1 MKISR
6 QFDIKNGVH
15 TMKILE
21 DGTLAVIDIKNDFRI
36 FDLNDFELKD
46 GFKSKLPENILYINN
61 MAISSDGKHL
71 SFYNKEKKESTIFDN
86 ENRSFKH
93 RISVHPGGVETVAFT
108 RDNKYFITGGMEG
121 RLYMWSVA
129 TGKKVDTLS
138 HHYDAVTAIASN
150 DDGRWI
156 ATAGYDK
163 IIKVFNRSFRKN
175 HYKLIS
181 HQDPVTT
188 VSFLSGQRLLST
200 DKEGTILIWDIIKAN
215 VIGRLPKFNA
225 HITAVCID
233 AEEKFLFVAALG
245 GMVGLYDLQQQRLLK
260 GDFLKQLAGVSQM
273 SYCDERNLLIF
284 GLSNGHIP
292 IYELN
297 AQKKLFVE
305 HIRNKDFHECYVLA
319 EDNPLLEYS
328 EEYEN
333 LEKLFQKSYEHAKTL
348 LRAQKSQEAQELL
361 KHFRA
366 SSSKRLLI
374 QKLFNDFAL
383 FNTFQKAVLG
393 KKYMMAYSLAHEY
406 TTLKETEEYKK
417 MEDEWHKILVAIRRI
432 INDASSEEKIK
443 QLFKPFMGI
452 PGKSLIIKS
461 LYTNR
466 NVFILFRKH
475 LSDKDY
481 FNSFKL
487 VKGHAFLEELEEYAK
502 LIRIGQLLKDKTLE
516 TFNGGAYYDAVKLCE
531 VLGYFPAHK
540 EFAEGLRNK
549 ANIYA
554 ETMQYFAEEKFSA
567 VYNMIEEHAYLEDA
581 KIAIDIEK
589 GFLKYYEKAE
599 NYAASGNV
607 AAVKT
612 VMERFSKIK
621 SKIPSIVHLVKI
633 SYWTQIEQAALER
646 VSDSVLQDAFATY
659 QKIFGYESA
668 LEDLLKTIQ
677 QKRALKVSFNIND
690 TKEYKGSIESLVTNI
705 VG

>member
-1 MKISR
+1 
-6 QFDIKNGVH
+6 
-15 TMKILE
+15 MKILE
-21 DGTLAVIDIKNDFRI
+21 DGSLAVIDVKNDFRTY
-36 FDLNDFELKD
+36 DLNDFKLID

-61 MAISSDGKHL
+61 MAISLDGKHL
-71 SFYNKEKKESTIFDN
+71 SFYNKETKEVTVFDN
-86 ENRSFKH
+86 EKRNFKH
-93 RISVHPGGVETVAFT
+93 RISAHPGGVETVAFT
-108 RDNKYFITGGMEG
+108 QDNKYFITGGMEG
-121 RLYMWSVA
+121 RLYMWSVD

-138 HHYDAVTAIASN
+138 HHYDAITAISSN
-150 DDGRWI
+150 EDGRWI

-188 VSFLSGQRLLST
+188 VNFLSGQRLLST
-200 DKEGTILIWDIIKAN
+200 DKEGNILIWDITKTS

-225 HITAVCID
+225 HITAVSID
-233 AEEKFLFVAALG
+233 AEEKFLFVAGLG
-245 GMVGLYDLQQQRLLK
+245 GMVGLYNLEEEKILK
-260 GDFLKQLAGVSQM
+260 IDFLKQLAGISQM
-273 SYCDERNLLIF
+273 SYCNERNLLVF
-284 GLSNGHIP
+284 GLSNGHIS

-297 AQKKLFVE
+297 TQKELFVE
-305 HIRNKDFHECYVLA
+305 HMRNKEFNECYILA

-333 LEKLFQKSYEHAKTL
+333 LEMLFNKSYKHAMTL
-348 LRAQKSQEAQELL
+348 LRSQKTQEAQELL

-366 SSSKRLLI
+366 SSAKRLII

-383 FNTFQKAVLG
+383 FNTFQKAVQG
-393 KKYMMAYSLAHEY
+393 KKYMMAYSLANEY
-406 TTLKETEEYKK
+406 GTLKETEEYKK
-417 MEDEWHKILVAIRRI
+417 MEDEWNKILLVIRRL
-432 INDASSEEKIK
+432 INDISLEEKIK

-466 NVFILFRKH
+466 NIFILFRKH
-475 LSDKDY
+475 LVEKDY
-481 FNSFKL
+481 FNAFKL
-487 VKGHAFLEELEEYAK
+487 VKGHPFLEELEEYTK
-502 LIRIGQLLKDKTLE
+502 LISIGKIMKDKTLE
-516 TFNGGAYYDAVKLCE
+516 IFNGGAYYEAVKLCDI
-531 VLGYFPAHK
+531 LSYFPAHK
-540 EFAEGLRNK
+540 EFAEGLKDK

-581 KIAIDIEK
+581 KIAIDIEN

-607 AAVKT
+607 AAVKK

-621 SKIPSIVHLVKI
+621 SKLPSILHLVKI
-633 SYWTQIEQAALER
+633 SYWAQVEQSALQR
-646 VSDSVLQDAFATY
+646 ASDGALQEAFSKY
-659 QKIFGYESA
+659 QKTFGYESV

-677 QKRALKVSFNIND
+677 QKRALKVSFD
-690 TKEYKGSIESLVTNI
+690 VSETKEYKGTLDGLALSII
-705 VG
+705 D